1 MQRYPLLYSR
11 RRLRGKRTDAG
22 DEYMSKADQG
32 TGISDAELRADG
44 KADSIAAVLLVAL
57 AVATMVYWV
66 AGH

>member
-1 MQRYPLLYSR
+1 
-11 RRLRGKRTDAG
+11 
-22 DEYMSKADQG
+22 MSKADQG